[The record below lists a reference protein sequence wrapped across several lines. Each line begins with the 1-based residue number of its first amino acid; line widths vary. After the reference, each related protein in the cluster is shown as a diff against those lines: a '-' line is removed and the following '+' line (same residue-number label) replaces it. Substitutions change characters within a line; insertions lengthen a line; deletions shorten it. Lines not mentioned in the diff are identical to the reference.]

1 MRDYSKLPFTDL
13 EIDEAIDRVIV
24 GKNAE
29 RNKTILRLAL
39 LRGFT
44 YEQIDEWL
52 SLNNDIP
59 ERYKIKVKQIGR
71 VVRSGEVRVF
81 RQLHKENGQ

>member
-1 MRDYSKLPFTDL
+1 MRDYSKLHYSDVQ
-13 EIDEAIDRVIV
+13 INNAIDRVIV

-29 RNKTILRLAL
+29 RNKLILRLSL

-44 YEQIDEWL
+44 YEQIEEWL
-52 SLNNDIP
+52 LFNETLP

-71 VVRSGEVRVF
+71 VIRSGEAKGYQ
-81 RQLHKENGQ
+81 QLHNDL

>member
-1 MRDYSKLPFTDL
+1 MRDYSKLHYSDL
-13 EIDEAIDRVIV
+13 QINNAIDRVIV

-29 RNKTILRLAL
+29 RNKLILRLSL

-44 YEQIDEWL
+44 YEQIEEWL
-52 SLNNDIP
+52 LFNETLP

-71 VVRSGEVRVF
+71 VIRSGEAKVYQ
-81 RQLHKENGQ
+81 QLHNDL